1 MKNSNWPNKETK
13 IFISMAL
20 NPGNT
25 GSILHN
31 SLFKILNLNSV
42 YLPLKVTSLNQA
54 KKILKSFN
62 FAGCSLS
69 MPYKEKLLKS
79 VDKLDVN
86 AKKIGSINT
95 ILRKKNK
102 LIGFNTDYYA
112 SKEIFKKQNLP
123 KKSKILILGC
133 GGVARAIIQSLIDLK
148 YKKIFVCTR
157 NKKKFKKFE
166 HKNIIKNVSWKMRN
180 KVTCDILINTT
191 PLGMFGK
198 FSKKTP
204 IYLSKKFFPK
214 LIYDLPVNPKRNYL
228 YKISKKQNIN
238 YISGLKSSYYQGIKQ
253 FEIYNNL
260 KLKLKTLKKLK
271 INLN

>member
-95 ILRKKNK
+95 ILRKKK
-102 LIGFNTDYYA
+102 
-112 SKEIFKKQNLP
+112 
-123 KKSKILILGC
+123 
-133 GGVARAIIQSLIDLK
+133 
-148 YKKIFVCTR
+148 
-157 NKKKFKKFE
+157 
-166 HKNIIKNVSWKMRN
+166 
-180 KVTCDILINTT
+180 
-191 PLGMFGK
+191 
-198 FSKKTP
+198 
-204 IYLSKKFFPK
+204 
-214 LIYDLPVNPKRNYL
+214 
-228 YKISKKQNIN
+228 
-238 YISGLKSSYYQGIKQ
+238 
-253 FEIYNNL
+253 
-260 KLKLKTLKKLK
+260 
-271 INLN
+271 